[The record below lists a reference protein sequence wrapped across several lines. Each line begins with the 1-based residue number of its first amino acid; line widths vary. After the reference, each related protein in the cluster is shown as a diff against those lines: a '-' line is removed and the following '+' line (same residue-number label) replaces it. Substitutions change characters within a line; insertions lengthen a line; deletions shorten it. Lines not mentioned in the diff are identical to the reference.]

1 MLLLA
6 LLFLGLVVPVIYA
19 NRVRE
24 HDLAKQTRVSERE
37 DASSTLGSKGSDISS
52 ANTRSAAEAK
62 VNAASGKTPGKE
74 SPLKPAPQQQ
84 PAKETAAT
92 QTPAASGEATV
103 VNIAVIGRDGELLY
117 GPAEVKV
124 AKDNTWGSTALG
136 VLDATGLPYTISARY
151 ADLVDSIAGQRNRG
165 QAGWM
170 YSVNGEIPAVAAAKK
185 PVKQGDKVVWWYSK
199 SMEQKP
205 PTWDELVKHR

>member
-6 LLFLGLVVPVIYA
+6 LLFLGLLVPVMYA

-24 HDLAKQTRVSERE
+24 HELAKQTRVAEMK
-37 DASSTLGSKGSDISS
+37 DASCTLVSKGSNISV
-52 ANTRSAAEAK
+52 NTRSEAEAK

-74 SPLKPAPQQQ
+74 SPPKPAPQQQ
-84 PAKETAAT
+84 PSKETAAT

-103 VNIAVIGRDGELLY
+103 VGIAVIGRDGELLY

-124 AKDNTWGSTALG
+124 AKENTWGITALG
-136 VLDATGLPYTISARY
+136 ALDATGLPYTISTRY
-151 ADLVDSIAGQRNRG
+151 TDFVDSIAGQRNRG

-199 SMEQKP
+199 SIDQTPPSWEQ
-205 PTWDELVKHR
+205 LVKHR

>member
-6 LLFLGLVVPVIYA
+6 LLFLGLVAPVMYA

-24 HDLAKQTRVSERE
+24 HDLAKQTRVAERE

-52 ANTRSAAEAK
+52 ANTRSAAGGP

-74 SPLKPAPQQQ
+74 SPLKPAPQQ
-84 PAKETAAT
+84 PSKETAAT

-117 GPAEVKV
+117 GPAEVKI
-124 AKDNTWGSTALG
+124 AKENTWGITALG